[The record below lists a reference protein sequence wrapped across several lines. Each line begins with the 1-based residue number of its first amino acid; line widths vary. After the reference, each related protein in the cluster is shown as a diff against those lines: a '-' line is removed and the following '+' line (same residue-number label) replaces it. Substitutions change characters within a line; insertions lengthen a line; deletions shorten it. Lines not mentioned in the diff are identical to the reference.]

1 MIAVTAPIPIGR
13 DAAREAAQH
22 ELSKHIYH
30 RYDDSW
36 PIALLKW
43 LEHEL
48 AKLFDT
54 AGRHAPGGGAGALA
68 FVALLVAVVLIA
80 RWRIGP
86 LGRRAKAPPAV
97 LGDVRRTAAEH
108 RSAAEAAAARSDWD
122 AAVIEGMRAVARQLE
137 ESGVLDPKPGRT
149 ADELAQDAGRRSA
162 GVAGPVAAA
171 AVAFDAVAYGKRPA
185 NADGYAVVRRA
196 DDAVRGRRHATATA

>member
-1 MIAVTAPIPIGR
+1 MMLAVPPPPIGR
-13 DAAREAAQH
+13 EAARQAARH

-36 PIALLKW
+36 PVAAVKW

-68 FVALLVAVVLIA
+68 FLAVIAAVILIA

-86 LGRRAKAPPAV
+86 LGKQAKVAPPV
-97 LGDVRRTAAEH
+97 LGELERTAAEH
-108 RSAAEAAAARSDWD
+108 RAAADAAAARGAWND
-122 AAVIEGMRAVARQLE
+122 AVVEGMRAVARQLE
-137 ESGVLDPKPGRT
+137 ESAVLDPKPGRT
-149 ADELAQDAGRRSA
+149 ADELARDAGARLSGA
-162 GVAGPVAAA
+162 SSPLAAA
-171 AVAFDAVAYGKRPA
+171 AVAFDTVAYGRRDA
-185 NADGYAVVRRA
+185 TADSYATIRRA
-196 DDAVRGRRHATATA
+196 DDAVGGRQRTRSGA